1 MDDAGAGKVLIIHD
15 ERMLEHH
22 PTGWDPEHPDWTES
36 VKALLAEQYPDK
48 DFEHYAHPE
57 RPQRVVAITDRLR
70 DEPVAGTRWLTSEP
84 AEPPEL
90 ERAHTRE
97 HVAFIESLIGRACWL
112 SVDTTAVSPGSVMA
126 AKLAAGAGIVAVESV
141 LQGDAKRAF
150 CLTRPPGHHAGA
162 ARASG
167 FCLYNNAAVAA
178 AHARSLGL
186 ERVLILDWDL
196 HHGNGT
202 QEIFYADRDVLFID
216 THCAAPFYPGTGAL
230 QETGADAGR
239 GTTINVPL
247 PPGSGNAAFLR
258 AMETIIVPAAEAF
271 RPDLVLV
278 SAGFDAHW
286 LDQTFGMDESGFAAA
301 TASLCGVADRHAE
314 GRLVL
319 CLEGGYNAESLAASA
334 HATIATLAGTMPGA
348 TNVLDEDPGFTAV
361 DEAAAFHAENPFAK
375 PAGG

>member
-1 MDDAGAGKVLIIHD
+1 
-15 ERMLEHH
+15 
-22 PTGWDPEHPDWTES
+22 
-36 VKALLAEQYPDK
+36 
-48 DFEHYAHPE
+48 
-57 RPQRVVAITDRLR
+57 
-70 DEPVAGTRWLTSEP
+70 
-84 AEPPEL
+84 
-90 ERAHTRE
+90 
-97 HVAFIESLIGRACWL
+97 
-112 SVDTTAVSPGSVMA
+112 
-126 AKLAAGAGIVAVESV
+126 
-141 LQGDAKRAF
+141 
-150 CLTRPPGHHAGA
+150 
-162 ARASG
+162 
-167 FCLYNNAAVAA
+167 
-178 AHARSLGL
+178 
-186 ERVLILDWDL
+186 VLILDWDL

-247 PPGSGNAAFLR
+247 PPGSGNAALLR

-301 TASLCGVADRHAE
+301 TAGLCGVADRHAE

-361 DEAAAFHAENPFAK
+361 DEAAAFHGENPFAK